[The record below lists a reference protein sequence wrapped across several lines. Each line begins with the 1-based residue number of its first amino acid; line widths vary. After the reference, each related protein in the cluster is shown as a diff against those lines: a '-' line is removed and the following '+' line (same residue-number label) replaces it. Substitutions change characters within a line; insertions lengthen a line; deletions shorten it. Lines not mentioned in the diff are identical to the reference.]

1 MSDTIY
7 FDGIRTFPPHEKSP
21 DFVKASGVIAINP
34 LVRFFKEN
42 PSYITEYKGEPQIKF
57 QILDGKNGL
66 YLVVDAWKHNGTNS
80 TEDAKVTGNGDK
92 PPVEDN
98 DDLPF

>member
-1 MSDTIY
+1 MPDTIY
-7 FDGIRTFPPHEKSP
+7 IEGIRTFKPHDNAP
-21 DFVKASGVIAINP
+21 DFIKASGVIAINP
-34 LVRFFKEN
+34 LVQFFKEN

-66 YLVVDAWKHNGTNS
+66 YLVVDAY
-80 TEDAKVTGNGDK
+80 KVRQE
-92 PPVEDN
+92 PQEVEDN

>member
-1 MSDTIY
+1 MADTIY
-7 FDGIRTFPPHEKSP
+7 IEGIRTFKPHENAP
-21 DFVKASGVIAINP
+21 DFVKATGVIAINP

-66 YLVVDAWKHNGTNS
+66 YLVVDAYKKEEKQEPPQVDDS
-80 TEDAKVTGNGDK
+80 T
-92 PPVEDN
+92 
-98 DDLPF
+98 PF